1 MTTSERCKKSSI
13 CFILFEFESYLKTDM
28 NRIVIPKSLSLS
40 LFSPSLLPAPSQI
53 VFALMMMND
62 IARSSSSGIQ
72 LPALLCLI
80 KLNYKFN
87 RQKTS
92 LSYLTFSTL
101 NSTFGIPFHKL
112 SKFSSRLPFL
122 YPRLFTNISLPLLNY
137 FQAMVTFV
145 RGTCLEN
152 MISCEIWNPDIV
164 TTS

>member
-1 MTTSERCKKSSI
+1 
-13 CFILFEFESYLKTDM
+13 M

-40 LFSPSLLPAPSQI
+40 PAPLLPGPSQI
-53 VFALMMMND
+53 VIMMIHD
-62 IARSSSSGIQ
+62 IARSSSCGIQ

-80 KLNYKFN
+80 KLNYNFN
-87 RQKTS
+87 RQKTF

-101 NSTFGIPFHKL
+101 NSTFGVPFHKL

>member
-1 MTTSERCKKSSI
+1 MTISERCKKSSI

-40 LFSPSLLPAPSQI
+40 LSSPSLLPAPSQI

-62 IARSSSSGIQ
+62 IAQSSSSGIQ